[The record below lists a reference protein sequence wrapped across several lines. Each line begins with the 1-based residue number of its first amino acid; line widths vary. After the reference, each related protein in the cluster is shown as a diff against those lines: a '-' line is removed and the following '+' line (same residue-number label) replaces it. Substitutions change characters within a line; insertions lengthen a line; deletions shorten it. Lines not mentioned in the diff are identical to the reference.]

1 MKIRCKSITYAMK
14 AKDILEKNGISSYVV
29 KDFKPSDSGCVYAVS
44 FSDRYKQQGVTL
56 LRDKIVL
63 HATENWSD
71 LA

>member
-29 KDFKPSDSGCVYAVS
+29 KDFKPSDSGCVYAIS
-44 FSDRYKQQGVTL
+44 FSDRYKDQALML
-56 LRDKIVL
+56 LKDKVLL

-71 LA
+71 LS